1 VTDGTGQTAV
11 PTDSKGKPLGSSS
24 GMVNTTRNLT
34 IPVFNAGTQFFG
46 DPKNPAFKGLDSYG
60 ALVDDPQARQAIG
73 TALRIS
79 LDNLKDQEEKH
90 GGMINWL
97 QNTTGIKGAIKE
109 AENKP
114 LQDAL
119 SVLAAHPDWQAAYD
133 ANLAAMEQGIGL
145 RAANKASSSQAS
157 ITALQSNFPF
167 IGVNTQ
173 NSQQFYDKM
182 MHLAEEV
189 HRVSTL
195 IPNAALPSKA
205 YFDSKIAEMAGKAKS
220 QPKPTGGKLPTP
232 PGGAPPPS
240 VDDQI
245 MKAIHG

>member
-1 VTDGTGQTAV
+1 GVTDGTGQTAV

-119 SVLAAHPDWQAAYD
+119 S
-133 ANLAAMEQGIGL
+133 
-145 RAANKASSSQAS
+145 
-157 ITALQSNFPF
+157 
-167 IGVNTQ
+167 
-173 NSQQFYDKM
+173 
-182 MHLAEEV
+182 
-189 HRVSTL
+189 
-195 IPNAALPSKA
+195 
-205 YFDSKIAEMAGKAKS
+205 
-220 QPKPTGGKLPTP
+220 
-232 PGGAPPPS
+232 
-240 VDDQI
+240 
-245 MKAIHG
+245 